1 VNDKRR
7 GMAWTEHPKLYEV
20 AKEVCFEQGIPWTDP
35 RTGVTHFPP
44 TMKPAPPPDTT
55 REGTG
60 A

>member
-1 VNDKRR
+1 
-7 GMAWTEHPKLYEV
+7 MAWTEHPKLYEV

-44 TMKPAPPPDTT
+44 TMKPAPPPDKT